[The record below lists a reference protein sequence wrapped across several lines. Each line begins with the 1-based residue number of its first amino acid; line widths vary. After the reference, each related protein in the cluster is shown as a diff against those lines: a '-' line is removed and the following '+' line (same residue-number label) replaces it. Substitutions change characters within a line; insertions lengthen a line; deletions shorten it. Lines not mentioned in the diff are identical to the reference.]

1 MNTLCMELCNFLLIA
16 SEFHCDITLS
26 RKIHCEFHDSQSV
39 LIVFVHLKRD
49 LSGKCDRIFS
59 FRMKGQQLKF
69 PVIFSSNFSSE
80 LFYNP
85 LILSANLPTP

>member
-49 LSGKCDRIFS
+49 LSGKCDRIFFVS
-59 FRMKGQQLKF
+59 NEGPTIEVPCDILFKF
-69 PVIFSSNFSSE
+69 LVRTF
-80 LFYNP
+80 L
-85 LILSANLPTP
+85 